1 MNVNLI
7 GSMYRNKNTEIQ
19 NLMIQSYKCFFSE
32 DFIEGSI
39 TFSDGSDK
47 AADGENGGFS
57 QVDGTIIVKVADVE
71 LD

>member
-1 MNVNLI
+1 
-7 GSMYRNKNTEIQ
+7 
-19 NLMIQSYKCFFSE
+19 MIQSYKFFFSE
-32 DFIEGSI
+32 DFVEGSI

-47 AADGENGGFS
+47 AADGENAGFS